1 MPLCGACP
9 FVGYCVVF
17 LNTVNVLTQKNTT
30 ERARG
35 GGGCSLTGE
44 GESPGAGFDHPRG
57 VTTPALPPGWP
68 TPAKACFLGGKYKK
82 SGIRMNLPNNVLA
95 KKWWARG
102 CHVRQKE
109 PAASA
114 EKSGKRL
121 PTSLFSPILLTSL
134 AVSSYSLSPFF

>member
-44 GESPGAGFDHPRG
+44 GESPGAGLR
-57 VTTPALPPGWP
+57 VRSPARSN
-68 TPAKACFLGGKYKK
+68 Y
-82 SGIRMNLPNNVLA
+82 S
-95 KKWWARG
+95 
-102 CHVRQKE
+102 
-109 PAASA
+109 S
-114 EKSGKRL
+114 
-121 PTSLFSPILLTSL
+121 PTSGL
-134 AVSSYSLSPFF
+134 AHAS